1 MSKLISVYNEEERA
15 GSTTIAITLAVLF
28 SWYADKKT
36 LLINFAKD
44 DKMEQYITDVKI
56 RYGLDYLRAL
66 QDDLKEIKIF
76 TTQLN
81 DNLSVIGC
89 GTQESNDNSFIDKI
103 ITKASVEYEIIIIDL
118 SNSDEKNIKS
128 RATRAITVK
137 NFDIRKLESEYEENE
152 VPLFNKIPGEIKEI
166 VSEVINSKV
175 EESKIVTFD
184 IDVWQQITMRDSIY
198 SFLVENV
205 NNNVTFIQEQLQIV
219 EQILGEKLSSPAQQG
234 LLKNIIHKFR
244 KEGKNEF

>member
-1 MSKLISVYNEEERA
+1 
-15 GSTTIAITLAVLF
+15 
-28 SWYADKKT
+28 
-36 LLINFAKD
+36 
-44 DKMEQYITDVKI
+44 
-56 RYGLDYLRAL
+56 
-66 QDDLKEIKIF
+66 
-76 TTQLN
+76 
-81 DNLSVIGC
+81 
-89 GTQESNDNSFIDKI
+89 
-103 ITKASVEYEIIIIDL
+103 
-118 SNSDEKNIKS
+118 
-128 RATRAITVK
+128 
-137 NFDIRKLESEYEENE
+137 
-152 VPLFNKIPGEIKEI
+152 LFNKIPGEIKEI